1 MCLCENCLL
10 SIVIHLLGCDSAALV
25 TLCLYAVGYLV
36 MIVADVIQRSEEVGG
51 LCARAKGQEV
61 SVIKVKLQY

>member
-1 MCLCENCLL
+1 
-10 SIVIHLLGCDSAALV
+10 
-25 TLCLYAVGYLV
+25 
-36 MIVADVIQRSEEVGG
+36 MIVTDVIQRSEEVGG